1 MTKLL
6 VGSLVMLAG
15 AVLAVPIGV
24 ALLVVAISGPAVAEQ
39 VRVTECASALV
50 PVLEASATPS
60 VVESAQSAAAATDL
74 EEGGLGFAL
83 PQPGPERKASLTNPP
98 QPIPAAIQA
107 LYVSAAQG
115 ARLPWT
121 LLAGIGMAETAHGA
135 ATATSSAGAQG
146 LMQFLP
152 ATFAR
157 DGVDGNGDGRAVITD
172 DADSIAT
179 AAAYLVASGVTA
191 GPEGVRR
198 ALFAYNHA
206 EWYVG
211 DVLFYAQAYGGG
223 TVIGDPTDCGPGGD
237 GNPDLPPLTGER
249 VAAVLA
255 WAAAQIGEPYV
266 FGANGPDAWDCS
278 SFTRAAYTQ
287 VGITMPRTAAAQR
300 NWLAAG
306 NGYRVTAGSEQPGDL
321 LFWDSYL
328 GPSRIGHVMI
338 VWDPAGLTTIEAHSS
353 GTGVGRFSY
362 ASGPGHAIFEIW
374 RLGDV
379 QDGAA

>member
-1 MTKLL
+1 VAS
-6 VGSLVMLAG
+6 VGSD
-15 AVLAVPIGV
+15 
-24 ALLVVAISGPAVAEQ
+24 
-39 VRVTECASALV
+39 
-50 PVLEASATPS
+50 
-60 VVESAQSAAAATDL
+60 SAAAGL
-74 EEGGLGFAL
+74 EEGGLGFEL
-83 PQPGPERKASLTNPP
+83 PQPGAARKASLTNPP
-98 QPIPAAIQA
+98 LPIPAAVQT
-107 LYVSAAQG
+107 LYLSAAQQ

-121 LLAGIGMAETAHGA
+121 LLAGVGMAETAHGRV
-135 ATATSSAGAQG
+135 TATSSAGAQG

-157 DGVDGNGDGRAVITD
+157 HGVDGNGDRRAVITD
-172 DADSIAT
+172 EADSIAT

-198 ALFAYNHA
+198 ALFTYNNA
-206 EWYVG
+206 EWYVN
-211 DVLFYAQAYGGG
+211 DVLFYAHAYGGG

-255 WAAAQIGEPYV
+255 WAAAQVGEPYV

-278 SFTRAAYTQ
+278 SFTRTAFAQ
-287 VGITMPRTAAAQR
+287 IGITMPRTAAAQR

-306 NGYRVTAGSEQPGDL
+306 NGYRVPAGSEQPGDL

-338 VWDPAGLTTIEAHSS
+338 VWDSASLTTIEAHSS

-362 ASGPGHAIFEIW
+362 ASGPNHTIFEIW
-374 RLGDV
+374 RVGDV
-379 QDGAA
+379 ADGAA